1 MPEDR
6 PPIAELGQLALTFA
20 RLEAARKLVEETDD
34 GSPGRRIAL
43 DRADALLRQ
52 REQVR
57 AAFIAQEQASIEAA
71 TGIPQS
77 VRHVRTPSA
86 DDIVALTLDG
96 AAAADELVRML
107 TARREGS

>member
-20 RLEAARKLVEETDD
+20 RLEAARTLAEETDD
-34 GSPGRRIAL
+34 RSPERRSAL

-71 TGIPQS
+71 TSMPRR

-96 AAAADELVRML
+96 AAAADDLVRML
-107 TARREGS
+107 SARHEGD